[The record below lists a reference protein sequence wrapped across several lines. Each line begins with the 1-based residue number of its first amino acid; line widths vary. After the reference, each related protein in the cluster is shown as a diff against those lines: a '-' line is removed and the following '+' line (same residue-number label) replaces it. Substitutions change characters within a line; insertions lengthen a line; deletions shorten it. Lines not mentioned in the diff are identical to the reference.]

1 MKNSGTNK
9 HDLVGVVSW
18 GDGCAAVGIVIMMLV
33 IMLLVIMMLV
43 IMLLVIMMLVTIVH
57 EVGGDKDDEGGDYD
71 RHNLVAVNTIK
82 SVLDW

>member
-18 GDGCAAVGIVIMMLV
+18 GDGCAAVGI
-33 IMLLVIMMLV
+33 VIMMLV

-82 SVLDW
+82 SVLD